1 MRGIG
6 ARTWQIRVNL
16 GLGGYGTIDEAMPQ
30 NGTCHRQCLFT
41 RVLLPLSR
49 CVRVYSKTEVDRIV
63 ALDAHLLRWEVDIY
77 NPHIRIPFA
86 FQLSKV
92 AKPGSRLVGLVLK
105 GCYCIF
111 VP

>member
-1 MRGIG
+1 M
-6 ARTWQIRVNL
+6 ADKSQPW
-16 GLGGYGTIDEAMPQ
+16 
-30 NGTCHRQCLFT
+30 T
-41 RVLLPLSR
+41 RRLWDDRRSNAPKWYLPPPVSLYPGPPAAQPLRPSLLENVIPLAE
-49 CVRVYSKTEVDRIV
+49 EVDRIV